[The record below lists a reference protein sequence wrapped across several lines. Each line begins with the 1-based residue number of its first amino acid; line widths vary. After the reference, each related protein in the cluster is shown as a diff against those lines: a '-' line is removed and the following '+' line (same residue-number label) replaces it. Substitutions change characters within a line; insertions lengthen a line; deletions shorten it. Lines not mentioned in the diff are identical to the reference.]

1 MKIGI
6 EAQRLFRAKKH
17 GMDIVVLELLRNLQ
31 QIDYDNEYVIFL
43 HPDQDRCLESNHRF
57 KLCELKNSFYPYW
70 EQVLLPRAAAR
81 ENVDLLHCTSNTA
94 PLKTKMPLV
103 LTLHDIIYLE
113 EKQPGSGTMTS
124 YQQLGQWYRRWI
136 VPRIIPRCDRIITVS
151 QFECQRIEKQLRLP
165 ANKLLAVYNGVSSLF
180 KPVSDL
186 AAMRQVRQAYG
197 LPERFILFL
206 GNTDPKKNV
215 ENVLRAF
222 ASYVQGTSQVWP
234 LVITDYKAER
244 LEAML
249 QATGLTELRR
259 HVLLP
264 GYIPQKQLAVVYA
277 LAQFFLYPSL
287 RESFGLPILEAMA
300 CGTPVITSN
309 TSSMPEVAGDA
320 ALLIDPT
327 KPEELGNAMFTL
339 QSDPERR
346 QQYAMRG
353 LARAGQFT
361 WRTMAE
367 KVLRIYESVY
377 TSCRP

>member
-6 EAQRLFRAKKH
+6 EAQRLFRTKKH

-31 QIDYDNEYVIFL
+31 QIDHDNEYVIFL
-43 HPDQDRCLESNHRF
+43 YPDKDRCLDSSNRF
-57 KLCELKNSFYPYW
+57 KICELKNSFYPYW

-81 ENVDLLHCTSNTA
+81 EQLDLLHCTSNTA
-94 PLKTKMPLV
+94 PLRTAMPLV

-113 EKQPGSGTMTS
+113 KTQAGSGSMTT
-124 YQQLGQWYRRWI
+124 YQKLGQTYRRLI

-151 QFECQRIEKQLRLP
+151 QFECQRIEKQLALP

-186 AAMRQVRQAYG
+186 SALRQVRQAYG

-215 ENVLRAF
+215 GNVLAAY
-222 ASYVQGTSQVWP
+222 ASYVKSASPIWP
-234 LVITDYKAER
+234 LVITDYSSER

-249 QATGLTELRR
+249 QANGLPDLRQ
-259 HVLLP
+259 HILLP
-264 GYIPQKQLAVVYA
+264 GYIPQNQLAIVYA
-277 LAQFFLYPSL
+277 LAQIFLYPSL

-300 CGTPVITSN
+300 SGTPVITSN
-309 TSSMPEVAGDA
+309 TSSMPEVAGEA

-327 KPEELGNAMFTL
+327 KPEELSKAMLTL
-339 QSDPERR
+339 QNDPESR
-346 QQYAMRG
+346 QKMAIQG
-353 LARAGQFT
+353 LARTGLFT

-377 TSCRP
+377 QQHHS

>member
-1 MKIGI
+1 VKIGI
-6 EAQRLFRAKKH
+6 EAQRLFRTKKH

-31 QIDYDNEYVIFL
+31 QIDKDNAYVVFV
-43 HPDQDRCLESNHRF
+43 HPDQDRCLESSSRF
-57 KLCELKNSFYPYW
+57 KLCELNSSFYPYW

-94 PLKTKMPLV
+94 PLQLKRPLV

-113 EKQPGSGTMTS
+113 KKQPGSRTMTA

-151 QFECQRIEKQLRLP
+151 QFESRRIEKQLRLP

-186 AAMRQVRQAYG
+186 AQIRQVRKAFG

-222 ASYVQGTSQVWP
+222 ASYVQSSPDGWP
-234 LVITDYKAER
+234 LVITDYSAER

-249 QATGLTELRR
+249 QAVGVTELRR
-259 HVLLP
+259 HILLP

-309 TSSMPEVAGDA
+309 TSSMPEVAGEA

-327 KPEELGNAMFTL
+327 KPEELSNAMLTL
-339 QSDPERR
+339 QSDPELR
-346 QQYAMRG
+346 QQYAIRG

-367 KVLRIYESVY
+367 QVLRIYESVY
-377 TSCRP
+377 KPYHP

>member
-43 HPDQDRCLESNHRF
+43 HPDQDRCLESSRRF

-81 ENVDLLHCTSNTA
+81 EKVDLLHCTSNTA

-113 EKQPGSGTMTS
+113 KKQPGSGAMTS

-136 VPRIIPRCDRIITVS
+136 VPRIIPHCDRIITVS

-215 ENVLRAF
+215 ENALRAF
-222 ASYVQGTSQVWP
+222 ASYVHGTSQVWP
-234 LVITDYKAER
+234 LVITDYTAER

-249 QATGLTELRR
+249 QAIGLPELRQ

-264 GYIPQKQLAVVYA
+264 GYIPQQQLAVVYA

-327 KPEELGNAMFTL
+327 KPEELANAMFAL
-339 QSDPERR
+339 QSDPDLR
-346 QQYAMRG
+346 QHYAMRG

-377 TSCRP
+377 TSYRP